1 MHLYLGCPIIYNL
14 LYSSVIR
21 YIYRWDITSSE
32 LQRCS
37 TENSNVYYLFC
48 HVHYMLSVLHVLI
61 LKWNMWITH
70 IFRMKKIC
78 MCFTHLL
85 YMIEKIGYT
94 FIILFITITH
104 YSFYN
109 VQMYYFY
116 YKYTFSYMLTHHVM
130 FTANILIHVTCYKM
144 CTTHTFLCMDME
156 LYV

>member
-1 MHLYLGCPIIYNL
+1 
-14 LYSSVIR
+14 
-21 YIYRWDITSSE
+21 
-32 LQRCS
+32 
-37 TENSNVYYLFC
+37 
-48 HVHYMLSVLHVLI
+48 
-61 LKWNMWITH
+61 
-70 IFRMKKIC
+70 

-144 CTTHTFLCMDME
+144 CTTHTFLCMDM
-156 LYV
+156 